1 VHAPAPVCPNC
12 GHVHPVK
19 ERKLN
24 QQAGDLEELKAV
36 KRQQRQEVGRAKT
49 IEELRTIAEQ
59 RGYKM
64 GWVYQQ
70 LRIKSAR
77 GIHL

>member
-1 VHAPAPVCPNC
+1 M
-12 GHVHPVK
+12 K
-19 ERKLN
+19 K
-24 QQAGDLEELKAV
+24 
-36 KRQQRQEVGRAKT
+36 QQRQEVGKART
-49 IEELRTIAEQ
+49 IEELRKIAEE

-77 GIHL
+77 GVHL